1 MIEETKKK
9 KKSLFLKVLKRVKI
23 SHIIILAVLLAG
35 NSYAWF
41 IYVNNVSNSVDV
53 HVRSWRI
60 DFDDGNTPVT
70 EVVDVTVDNVYPGM
84 TTFEKEINAH
94 NYSDIAANVS
104 YSILSATIMGDEYVT
119 EEGRADAEEQ
129 VQAGDMTSA
138 ELQQMLE
145 EDFPFTISFDISS
158 NTIQA
163 GNGVAT
169 YTVSIAWPYESGDD
183 EADTEWG
190 QIAYEFYEDN
200 PGEPCITLSV
210 KIYITQASS

>member
-190 QIAYEFYEDN
+190 QRAYEFYEDN